1 MGGRFHRFGGFREYG
16 WRVAKSPLSLHTA
29 TPAELRERLRA
40 QGGATPFIV
49 LRDDDDRQVIVELD
63 DDRERLTIG
72 RGDANDVALEWD
84 ARVSR
89 THAALERLGAD
100 WTVVDDGLSRNG
112 TWVNGERVTARR
124 RLRDGDV
131 LRVGGTALAFCA
143 PGLATRADATLTAEG
158 VPVGDVLTPSQRRVL
173 VALCRPY
180 RDGAFATPASNPA
193 IADELCL
200 SVDAVKTTMRSLF
213 DLFGIG
219 DLPQN
224 QKRASL
230 ALQALREG
238 VVSRRDL

>member
-1 MGGRFHRFGGFREYG
+1 VDDFTALGDCPGSVPL
-16 WRVAKSPLSLHTA
+16 VADTPLGLHTA

-40 QGGATPFIV
+40 QAGAVPFLV
-49 LRDDDDRQVIVELD
+49 LRDEHDRQVIVELAG
-63 DDRERLTIG
+63 DRARLTIG
-72 RGDANDVALEWD
+72 RSEVNDVALPWD

-124 RLRDGDV
+124 RLGDGDV
-131 LRVGGTALAFCA
+131 VRVGATALAFCA
-143 PGLATRADATLTAEG
+143 PERATRADATLTAEG
-158 VPVGDVLTPSQRRVL
+158 VAVGDVLTPSQRRVL

-180 RDGAFATPASNPA
+180 RDGAFATPASNRT
-193 IADELCL
+193 IASELSV
-200 SVDAVKTTMRSLF
+200 SVDAVKTTMRALF
-213 DLFGIG
+213 ELFGIG